1 MPILLFCED
10 ELELFPAGLGLSSI
24 ASSRTMFIKLSNPRK
39 VPETYLPLLR
49 WRLIVLS
56 RYDLYKLMPKYVI
69 LITKMKDKNNFPSY
83 NLRFGPLEPILFSTV
98 KSLLWF

>member
-39 VPETYLPLLR
+39 VPETFLPLLR
-49 WRLIVLS
+49 
-56 RYDLYKLMPKYVI
+56 
-69 LITKMKDKNNFPSY
+69 
-83 NLRFGPLEPILFSTV
+83 
-98 KSLLWF
+98 